1 MASNDRCS
9 QQRPLLH
16 GATAAVAALV
26 LTAGL
31 LVAACSGPSAPVAVE
46 TAYPAL
52 DQLPT
57 SALPQE
63 PYPEPGPADSGVE
76 PAADRAGALAALAD
90 VAAVDIVEDW
100 SVFGTAEEVEAVI
113 TRNLGMGENVMLLT
127 LEPADSA
134 ALPSG
139 SALAV
144 TYDIGE
150 EDPHDFVGFNRD
162 RLDQLAP
169 ASWAGATGVGLWLEP
184 HGTVD
189 VHVVFQFREASGEV
203 WRAEVPVPAA
213 GGGSPLV
220 LPLDEETFRWAPW
233 STTENGRIDLD
244 AIDQYGLYVGHRG
257 PDQAGVVRFGPL
269 VLLRP

>member
-1 MASNDRCS
+1 MAGNDVCS
-9 QQRPLLH
+9 QPRPLLR
-16 GATAAVAALV
+16 GATAAAAALM

-31 LVAACSGPSAPVAVE
+31 LVAACSAPSAPVAVE
-46 TAYPAL
+46 TAYPGA
-52 DQLPT
+52 DQFPT
-57 SALPQE
+57 AAPE
-63 PYPEPGPADSGVE
+63 GPYPEPGPAETGLE
-76 PAADRAGALAALAD
+76 PATDRAGELAALAD

-100 SVFGTAEEVEAVI
+100 SVFETAEDVEAVI

-127 LEPADSA
+127 LEPAASA

-150 EDPHDFVGFNRD
+150 EEPHDFVGFNRD
-162 RLDQLAP
+162 RLAP
-169 ASWAGATGVGLWLEP
+169 ASWSGAAGVGLWLVP

-189 VHVVFQFREASGEV
+189 VHVVFQFRESSGEV
-203 WRAEVPVPAA
+203 WRAELPLPAA

-220 LPLDEETFRWAPW
+220 LPFDEETFRWAPW

-244 AIDQYGLYVGHRG
+244 TIDQYGLYVGHRG

-269 VLLRP
+269 VLLRPSATE